1 MSIKEPSFSMANED
15 ITSMIQ
21 SKKLMLS
28 QSQGFTRDID
38 CSSSIRH
45 LLERKLQLKSIVSS
59 IHHRLSILL
68 VTIPMKKGSVTSVF
82 YITVLTLILATTTAF
97 VTLTTRTTSR
107 TGLHAT
113 ISEKEAQTAIN
124 KVVAALKKDKNAKEE
139 LGNLQSVNNILGYG
153 SPKPGTI
160 AVRFNA
166 SFKKGGTGRSAV
178 PMLFGLGQSEKQ
190 EGRGTMV
197 GQVKASVD
205 ATTGKVLQASVFR
218 DLGYGRAFNLKV

>member
-1 MSIKEPSFSMANED
+1 M
-15 ITSMIQ
+15 
-21 SKKLMLS
+21 
-28 QSQGFTRDID
+28 
-38 CSSSIRH
+38 
-45 LLERKLQLKSIVSS
+45 
-59 IHHRLSILL
+59 
-68 VTIPMKKGSVTSVF
+68 TSVF

-97 VTLTTRTTSR
+97 VTLSSRTTSR
-107 TGLHAT
+107 TGLQAT

-124 KVVAALKKDKNAKEE
+124 KVVAALKKDKNAKVE

-166 SFKKGGTGRSAV
+166 SFKKGGMGRSAV
-178 PMLFGLGQSEKQ
+178 PMPFGLGQSEKQ

>member
-1 MSIKEPSFSMANED
+1 M
-15 ITSMIQ
+15 
-21 SKKLMLS
+21 
-28 QSQGFTRDID
+28 
-38 CSSSIRH
+38 
-45 LLERKLQLKSIVSS
+45 
-59 IHHRLSILL
+59 
-68 VTIPMKKGSVTSVF
+68 TSVF

-97 VTLTTRTTSR
+97 VTLSTRTTSR

-124 KVVAALKKDKNAKEE
+124 KVVAALKKDKNAKVE

-178 PMLFGLGQSEKQ
+178 PMPFGLGQSEKQ

-197 GQVKASVD
+197 GQVKASVE

>member
-1 MSIKEPSFSMANED
+1 
-15 ITSMIQ
+15 
-21 SKKLMLS
+21 
-28 QSQGFTRDID
+28 
-38 CSSSIRH
+38 
-45 LLERKLQLKSIVSS
+45 
-59 IHHRLSILL
+59 
-68 VTIPMKKGSVTSVF
+68 MKKGSSTSLF
-82 YITVLTLILATTTAF
+82 RLTVLSLILATTTAF
-97 VTLTTRTTSR
+97 VTLSTHTTLR

-124 KVVAALKKDKNAKEE
+124 KVVAALKKDKNAKDE

-166 SFKKGGTGRSAV
+166 SFKKGGMGRSAV
-178 PMLFGLGQSEKQ
+178 PMPFGLGQSEKQ

-205 ATTGKVLQASVFR
+205 AATGKVLEASVFR

>member
-1 MSIKEPSFSMANED
+1 
-15 ITSMIQ
+15 
-21 SKKLMLS
+21 
-28 QSQGFTRDID
+28 
-38 CSSSIRH
+38 
-45 LLERKLQLKSIVSS
+45 
-59 IHHRLSILL
+59 
-68 VTIPMKKGSVTSVF
+68 MKKGSSISLF
-82 YITVLTLILATTTAF
+82 RLTVLSLILATTTAF
-97 VTLTTRTTSR
+97 VTLSTHATSR

-124 KVVAALKKDKNAKEE
+124 KVVAALKKDKNAKDE

-166 SFKKGGTGRSAV
+166 SFKKGGMGRSAV
-178 PMLFGLGQSEKQ
+178 PMPFGLGQSEKQ

-205 ATTGKVLQASVFR
+205 ATTGKVLEASVFR